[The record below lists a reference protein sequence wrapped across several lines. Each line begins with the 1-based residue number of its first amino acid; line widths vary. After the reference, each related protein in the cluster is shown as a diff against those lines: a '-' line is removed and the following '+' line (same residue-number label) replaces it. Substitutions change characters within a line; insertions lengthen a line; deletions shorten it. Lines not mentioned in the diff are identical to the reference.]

1 LPAIIT
7 GGTSPRWRL
16 KKACQPN
23 HQRPSF
29 TVSPWTVRAYK
40 VIAALLAPLTVE
52 KERFAMMIGMIA
64 AALAKTG

>member
-7 GGTSPRWRL
+7 GGTNPRWRL
-16 KKACQPN
+16 KKACQAN
-23 HQRPSF
+23 LQRPTF
-29 TVSPWTVRAYK
+29 PVSPGTVRAYK
-40 VIAALLAPLTVE
+40 VIAAQLAPLIVE